1 MAVELDLHEGEVVE
15 KELKGDY
22 WEKTLCMYSQKTGTY
37 WFTNERII
45 FRGGFV
51 AALDIPY
58 CDIEQVRTCNVG
70 PLLQFLPTGIK
81 ITVNGGKSYKLSVLK
96 RKSVVEFIESKLK

>member
-1 MAVELDLHEGEVVE
+1 MADALDLHEGEQIE

-22 WEKTLCMYSQKTGTY
+22 WEKTLCFYSQKSGKY

-51 AALDIPY
+51 AALDLSYSEMESPGP
-58 CDIEQVRTCNVG
+58 CKGG
-70 PLLQFLPTGIK
+70 PLLQFLSTGNK
-81 ITVNGGKSYKLSVLK
+81 GFMKDGKTYKLSVLK
-96 RKSVVEFIESKLK
+96 RKEVLELIQSKL

>member
-1 MAVELDLHEGEVVE
+1 MADALDLHEGEQIE

-22 WEKTLCMYSQKTGTY
+22 WEKTLCFYSQKSGKY

-51 AALDIPY
+51 AALDLPY
-58 CDIEQVRTCNVG
+58 
-70 PLLQFLPTGIK
+70 
-81 ITVNGGKSYKLSVLK
+81 
-96 RKSVVEFIESKLK
+96 

>member
-1 MAVELDLHEGEVVE
+1 MKLS
-15 KELKGDY
+15 LKG
-22 WEKTLCMYSQKTGTY
+22 KTELFSLFCIS
-37 WFTNERII
+37 
-45 FRGGFV
+45 
-51 AALDIPY
+51 IPS
-58 CDIEQVRTCNVG
+58 

>member
-1 MAVELDLHEGEVVE
+1 MADTLELHEGEQVE
-15 KELKGDY
+15 KEIKGDY
-22 WEKTLCMYSQKTGTY
+22 WEKTFCMYSQKSGKY

-51 AALDIPY
+51 AALDLPY
-58 CDIEQVRTCNVG
+58 SEIESVSLCKVG

-81 ITVNGGKSYKLSVLK
+81 VSMKDGKNYKLSVLK
-96 RKSVVEFIESKLK
+96 RKEILELIQSRL

>member
-1 MAVELDLHEGEVVE
+1 MADALDLHEGEQIE

-22 WEKTLCMYSQKTGTY
+22 WEKTLCFYSQKSGKY

-51 AALDIPY
+51 AALDLPY
-58 CDIEQVRTCNVG
+58 SEMESASLCKVG

-81 ITVNGGKSYKLSVLK
+81 VSMKDGKTYKLSVLK
-96 RKSVVEFIESKLK
+96 RKEVLELIQSKL